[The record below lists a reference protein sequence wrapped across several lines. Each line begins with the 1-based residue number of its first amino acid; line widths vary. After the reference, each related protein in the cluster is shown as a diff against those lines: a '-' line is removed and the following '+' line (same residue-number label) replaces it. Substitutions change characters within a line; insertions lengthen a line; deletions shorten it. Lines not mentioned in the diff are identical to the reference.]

1 MSKIHEIGPAST
13 RWRCRWEALR
23 SIGSDI
29 LNFLSIGRRVYGRT
43 EMDVTGRLLVSVFI
57 RKFRRHAT
65 GYDRPWLTFTAD
77 PFIFLLFSSGRKK
90 LLFDLFPVACVMS
103 IEDELIRHLAPF
115 PPPPPKSTEGSSV
128 ANGSVDFFFF
138 FAQRSGTKQSV
149 DWDLTRCAKRD
160 ALLCH
165 SNRCNYYHP
174 CLVPLLQSVNP
185 WVRLG

>member
-103 IEDELIRHLAPF
+103 IEDVLIRHLAPL
-115 PPPPPKSTEGSSV
+115 PPPSAKKHRGQQRSKWQRW
-128 ANGSVDFFFF
+128 FFFF
-138 FAQRSGTKQSV
+138 RSTVWNKTVSRLRPDTVRQKRRFALSFKSMQ
-149 DWDLTRCAKRD
+149 
-160 ALLCH
+160 LLSYVFGAIVTVC
-165 SNRCNYYHP
+165 
-174 CLVPLLQSVNP
+174 
-185 WVRLG
+185 